1 MSYFEDGP
9 LMNGYDPNWEKKFNQ
24 TQALI
29 GQLEN
34 KQRQDWTDDAHSVVS
49 KLHGEIPKIFLSQ
62 FRTVLDY
69 EKFLREQHWFRAKK
83 LGLRLPDIRAQATED
98 EVSAAYQAFRDVADR
113 VESYQRL
120 PKPEEWGNGLFALDK
135 PDHVQR
141 VIETVSID
149 IGGSLLEA
157 HLIIEHHSDEVHVCV
172 VEDPLSVSTVLSP
185 VNGFGLAKYLAGRMD
200 MKKAG
205 KLGKLFARANGKAV
219 FVYKFFSPLSS
230 HAPGARVYPCRLVFD
245 NAECAGL
252 EEMAGI
258 KEATPL
264 MMEEL
269 LKLDRDVANWAEK

>member
-34 KQRQDWTDDAHSVVS
+34 KQRQDWADDVHSVVS

-200 MKKAG
+200 MKKPG
-205 KLGKLFARANGKAV
+205 KMGKLFARANGKAV
-219 FVYKFFSPLSS
+219 FVYVFFSPFSS

-245 NAECAGL
+245 NAGCAGL
-252 EEMAGI
+252 EEVAGI